1 MFRLAIAG
9 QDTDTRLFQWLGQL
23 AVARRNFAKTGGC
36 YAPPAAQRQDGGVE
50 KRQRLIID
58 QIPALRRY
66 ARALTGERHAADE
79 LVQDSLERAW
89 SRFHLWRPGT
99 DVRAWLFTIMHNLYA
114 NAVRKAKRTPSYAP
128 LAEVDR
134 VSPIPSNAEASVEVS
149 NLIQAL
155 ASLPDGQRETLLL
168 VSLEGLTY
176 EQVAQALDIPIGT
189 VMSRLSRARE
199 HLRQVMSGVGGK
211 DAKRAT

>member
-1 MFRLAIAG
+1 M
-9 QDTDTRLFQWLGQL
+9 
-23 AVARRNFAKTGGC
+23 
-36 YAPPAAQRQDGGVE
+36 E

-114 NAVRKAKRTPSYAP
+114 NAVRKAKRAPAYAP
-128 LAEVDR
+128 LAEADR
-134 VSPIPSNAEASVEVS
+134 MSPIPSNAEAGIEVS

-176 EQVAQALDIPIGT
+176 EQVSQVLGIPIGT

-199 HLRQVMSGVGGK
+199 QLRQTMTGVGGK
-211 DAKRAT
+211 DAKRAR

>member
-1 MFRLAIAG
+1 
-9 QDTDTRLFQWLGQL
+9 
-23 AVARRNFAKTGGC
+23 
-36 YAPPAAQRQDGGVE
+36 VE
-50 KRQRLIID
+50 QRQRLIID

-114 NAVRKAKRTPSYAP
+114 NAVRKAKRAPTYAP
-128 LAEVDR
+128 LVEADR
-134 VSPIPSNAEASVEVS
+134 MSAIESNAEAGIEVS
-149 NLIQAL
+149 SLIQAL
-155 ASLPDGQRETLLL
+155 ASLPDSQREVLLL

-176 EQVAQALDIPIGT
+176 EQVSQVLGIPIGT

-199 HLRQVMSGVGGK
+199 HLRQIMSGDNRK
-211 DAKRAT
+211 DTKRTR

>member
-1 MFRLAIAG
+1 M
-9 QDTDTRLFQWLGQL
+9 
-23 AVARRNFAKTGGC
+23 
-36 YAPPAAQRQDGGVE
+36 E

-114 NAVRKAKRTPSYAP
+114 NAVRKAKRAPAYAP

-134 VSPIPSNAEASVEVS
+134 VSSIQSDVETGIEVS

-155 ASLPDGQRETLLL
+155 ASLPDGQREVLLL
-168 VSLEGLTY
+168 VGLEGLTY
-176 EQVAQALDIPIGT
+176 EQVSQVLGIPIGT

-199 HLRQVMSGVGGK
+199 HLRQILSGVGRK
-211 DAKRAT
+211 DAKRAR

>member
-1 MFRLAIAG
+1 
-9 QDTDTRLFQWLGQL
+9 
-23 AVARRNFAKTGGC
+23 
-36 YAPPAAQRQDGGVE
+36 VE

-114 NAVRKAKRTPSYAP
+114 NAVRKAKRAP
-128 LAEVDR
+128 AYTALVEADS
-134 VSPIPSNAEASVEVS
+134 VSAIQPNAEAGIEVS

-155 ASLPDGQRETLLL
+155 ATLPDSQREILLL

-176 EQVAQALDIPIGT
+176 EQVSQVLGIPIGT
-189 VMSRLSRARE
+189 VMSRLSRGRE
-199 HLRQVMSGVGGK
+199 QLRQIMSGANVK
-211 DAKRAT
+211 DGKRAT

>member
-1 MFRLAIAG
+1 
-9 QDTDTRLFQWLGQL
+9 
-23 AVARRNFAKTGGC
+23 
-36 YAPPAAQRQDGGVE
+36 VE
-50 KRQRLIID
+50 QRQRLIID

-99 DVRAWLFTIMHNLYA
+99 NVRAWLFTIMHNLYA
-114 NAVRKAKRTPSYAP
+114 NAVRKAKRAPAYAS

-134 VSPIPSNAEASVEVS
+134 MAATQSSAEIGIEVS
-149 NLIQAL
+149 NLMRAL
-155 ASLPDGQRETLLL
+155 ASLPDSQREVLLL
-168 VSLEGLTY
+168 VSLEELTY
-176 EQVAQALDIPIGT
+176 EQVSQVLGIPIGT

-199 HLRQVMSGVGGK
+199 QLRQIMSGANRK
-211 DAKRAT
+211 DAKRAR

>member
-1 MFRLAIAG
+1 M
-9 QDTDTRLFQWLGQL
+9 
-23 AVARRNFAKTGGC
+23 
-36 YAPPAAQRQDGGVE
+36 E
-50 KRQRLIID
+50 KQQRLIID

-89 SRFHLWRPGT
+89 SRFYLWRPGT

-114 NAVRKAKRTPSYAP
+114 NAVRRAKRAP
-128 LAEVDR
+128 AYTSLAEVEHL
-134 VSPIPSNAEASVEVS
+134 SPMQSNAEASVEVS
-149 NLIQAL
+149 DLTQAL
-155 ASLPDGQRETLLL
+155 ASLPDNHREVLLL

-176 EQVAQALDIPIGT
+176 ERVSQVLGIPIGT

-199 HLRQVMSGVGGK
+199 HLRQVMSDAGGK
-211 DAKRAT
+211 ERRGPRD

>member
-1 MFRLAIAG
+1 ME
-9 QDTDTRLFQWLGQL
+9 Q
-23 AVARRNFAKTGGC
+23 
-36 YAPPAAQRQDGGVE
+36 
-50 KRQRLIID
+50 RQRLIID

-114 NAVRKAKRTPSYAP
+114 NAVRKAKRAPTYAP
-128 LAEVDR
+128 LVEAES
-134 VSPIPSNAEASVEVS
+134 VSAIQPNAETGIEVS
-149 NLIQAL
+149 SLIQAL
-155 ASLPDGQRETLLL
+155 ASLPDSQREVLLL
-168 VSLEGLTY
+168 VSLEELTY
-176 EQVAQALDIPIGT
+176 EQVSQVLGIPIGT

-199 HLRQVMSGVGGK
+199 QLRQIMSGADRK
-211 DAKRAT
+211 DAKRAR

>member
-1 MFRLAIAG
+1 
-9 QDTDTRLFQWLGQL
+9 
-23 AVARRNFAKTGGC
+23 
-36 YAPPAAQRQDGGVE
+36 VE
-50 KRQRLIID
+50 KQQRLIID

-114 NAVRKAKRTPSYAP
+114 NAVRKAKRAPAYAP

-134 VSPIPSNAEASVEVS
+134 MSPIPSNAEAGIEVS

-155 ASLPDGQRETLLL
+155 ASLPDGQREALLL

-176 EQVAQALDIPIGT
+176 EQVSQVLDIPIGT

-199 HLRQVMSGVGGK
+199 QLRQTMSGVGGK
-211 DAKRAT
+211 DAKRAR

>member
-1 MFRLAIAG
+1 
-9 QDTDTRLFQWLGQL
+9 
-23 AVARRNFAKTGGC
+23 
-36 YAPPAAQRQDGGVE
+36 VE

-114 NAVRKAKRTPSYAP
+114 NAVRKAKRAPAYAP

-134 VSPIPSNAEASVEVS
+134 MSPIQSNAEAGLEVS
-149 NLIQAL
+149 SLIQAL
-155 ASLPDGQRETLLL
+155 ASLPDNQREVLLL

-176 EQVAQALDIPIGT
+176 VQISQVLGIPIGT

-199 HLRQVMSGVGGK
+199 HLRQIISGTSRK
-211 DAKRAT
+211 DTKRAR

>member
-1 MFRLAIAG
+1 
-9 QDTDTRLFQWLGQL
+9 
-23 AVARRNFAKTGGC
+23 
-36 YAPPAAQRQDGGVE
+36 VE

-89 SRFHLWRPGT
+89 GRFHLWRPGT

-114 NAVRKAKRTPSYAP
+114 NAVRKAKRAPAYAP
-128 LAEVDR
+128 LAEANS
-134 VSPIPSNAEASVEVS
+134 VSAIQPNAEASIEVS

-155 ASLPDGQRETLLL
+155 ASLPDGQREVLLL
-168 VSLEGLTY
+168 ISLEGLTY
-176 EQVAQALDIPIGT
+176 EQASQVLGIPIGT

-199 HLRQVMSGVGGK
+199 HLRQIMSGSQS
-211 DAKRAT
+211 